1 MNTTYFLNCVAGDVF
16 GSKADPAI
24 PQHYYVGLS
33 TTEPSVDGSNVSEPS
48 TGTGYGRVSLD
59 GRLGEPDGGV
69 VENSSSIDFNEST
82 ASWGTITHFVIYDAE
97 TVGEGNLL
105 MYGELS
111 APRSVEASTIMT
123 IRVGYLKLSALN
135 PA

>member
-1 MNTTYFLNCVAGDVF
+1 M
-16 GSKADPAI
+16 
-24 PQHYYVGLS
+24 
-33 TTEPSVDGSNVSEPS
+33 
-48 TGTGYGRVSLD
+48 
-59 GRLGEPDGGV
+59 

-82 ASWGTITHFVIYDAE
+82 ASWGTITHFVIYDNE